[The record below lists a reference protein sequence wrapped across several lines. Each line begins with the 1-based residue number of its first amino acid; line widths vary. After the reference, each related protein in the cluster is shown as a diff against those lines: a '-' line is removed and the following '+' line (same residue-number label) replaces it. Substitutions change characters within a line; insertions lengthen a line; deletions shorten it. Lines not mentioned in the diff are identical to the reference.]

1 MIFLTILPSKCKE
14 KYFLRIFSCVP
25 DILKTAFF
33 IERKRVTMQNQEHP
47 KESGKNLGFYAA
59 SGICLLTLVAAIGVG
74 ISGLGKESANEA
86 QVSVAEET
94 EPTGA
99 VTSDLTVS
107 EEDETSEQNVV
118 TIGGIDTS
126 SEESEETFASEEA
139 EETATESQPDPAPS
153 FALPVEG
160 EILTEYSDG
169 ELVKNE
175 TLGEWRTHDG
185 IDIAAAANTPVKAA
199 ADGTVTEVKED
210 PLWGMCVTI
219 SHDGGYQTFYQGL
232 KSRVEVSEGAAI
244 AVGEI
249 LGYVGTT
256 AEAEL
261 SLDPHLHFAVQK
273 DGAWVD
279 PASVVSSGS

>member
-1 MIFLTILPSKCKE
+1 
-14 KYFLRIFSCVP
+14 
-25 DILKTAFF
+25 
-33 IERKRVTMQNQEHP
+33 MQNQEHP

-99 VTSDLTVS
+99 ATSDLTVS
-107 EEDETSEQNVV
+107 EEEDETSEQNVV
-118 TIGGIDTS
+118 TIGGGLDTS
-126 SEESEETFASEEA
+126 SEETEETFASEEA

-199 ADGTVTEVKED
+199 ADGT
-210 PLWGMCVTI
+210 
-219 SHDGGYQTFYQGL
+219 
-232 KSRVEVSEGAAI
+232 
-244 AVGEI
+244 
-249 LGYVGTT
+249 
-256 AEAEL
+256 
-261 SLDPHLHFAVQK
+261 
-273 DGAWVD
+273 
-279 PASVVSSGS
+279 

>member
-1 MIFLTILPSKCKE
+1 
-14 KYFLRIFSCVP
+14 
-25 DILKTAFF
+25 
-33 IERKRVTMQNQEHP
+33 MQNQEYP

-99 VTSDLTVS
+99 ATSDLTVS
-107 EEDETSEQNVV
+107 EEEDETSEQNVV
-118 TIGGIDTS
+118 TIGGGLDTS
-126 SEESEETFASEEA
+126 SEETEETFASEEA
-139 EETATESQPDPAPS
+139 EETATESQPDPALS

-273 DGAWVD
+273 DGVWVD
-279 PASVVSSGS
+279 PASVISSGS